1 MIICKADFEELFP
14 EIFAPEPHL
23 SPKLKVHQPSAEC
36 LRRWEDDGGHFGASP
51 QPCERTRQHSPLVAN
66 HWSAP
71 MRIAAHWALAPLFVA
86 VWPALGKADPD
97 WRPPF
102 Q

>member
-1 MIICKADFEELFP
+1 MMICKADFEELFP
-14 EIFAPEPHL
+14 ESFAPEPQL
-23 SPKLKVHQPSAEC
+23 SPKVKAHQSSAES
-36 LRRWEDDGGHFGASP
+36 LGRWEDDGGQSAAPP
-51 QPCERTRQHSPLVAN
+51 QPSTSAHPQSPLVAN

-71 MRIAAHWALAPLFVA
+71 MRIAAQWAMAPPLMA
-86 VWPALGKADPD
+86 VWPAMGLADPD